1 LKIKKRFLNQFQVHN
16 LLFNY
21 LTMNSLFVL
30 RKVNKIIKTY
40 SDSFLEFY
48 ADELDL
54 KLKQF
59 YEFQL

>member
-1 LKIKKRFLNQFQVHN
+1 
-16 LLFNY
+16 
-21 LTMNSLFVL
+21 MNSLFVL